1 MTQGY
6 DVIGD
11 VHGHA
16 AKLENLL
23 RRMEYSDASG
33 VWRHDSRTA
42 IFVGDLIDRGPAQLA
57 TVAIARRMIEAGSA
71 QAVMGNHEF
80 NAIAWRHGWREQST
94 KNQAQH
100 HAFLAEAGEGSTKHH
115 EIVDWFETLPLWLEL
130 DGLRVIHACWNDQSQ
145 AALGGSSVL
154 TRDAL
159 HAGATKG
166 TAEYEAVEILLKG
179 PEIPLPPQ
187 YFYRDK
193 NRHLR
198 KEARYRWWTT
208 GPTTLRNRAELP
220 SNSRT
225 ASGAAHP
232 GFPDT
237 EIPPPL
243 PVDVYNGPPVI
254 YGHYWQ
260 TGTPALTSPNTGC
273 VDYSAGNKGPLV
285 AYRWSGE
292 SILSNENF
300 ISSRCQILARLRH
313 TPGRFVRLLR

>member
-166 TAEYEAVEILLKG
+166 TAEYAAVEILLKG
-179 PEIPLPPQ
+179 PEIPLPPE

-193 NRHLR
+193 NRHIR

-208 GPTTLRNRAELP
+208 GPITLRNRAELP
-220 SNSRT
+220 SNSIT
-225 ASGAAHP
+225 ASDEAHP

-260 TGTPALTSPNTGC
+260 TGTPALTSPNTAC
-273 VDYSAGNKGPLV
+273 VDYSAGNDGPLV
-285 AYRWSGE
+285 AYRWTGE
-292 SILSNENF
+292 STLSNENF
-300 ISSRCQILARLRH
+300 IASR
-313 TPGRFVRLLR
+313 

>member
-16 AKLENLL
+16 KKLKDLL
-23 RRMEYSDASG
+23 RRMGYSHSSG
-33 VWRHDSRTA
+33 VWRHPRRTA
-42 IFVGDLIDRGPAQLA
+42 VFVGDLIDRGPQQIA

-80 NAIAWRHGWREQST
+80 NAIAWRHGWREKSN
-94 KNQAQH
+94 KNQEQH
-100 HAFLAEAGEGSTKHH
+100 QEFLNEVGEDSPAHH
-115 EIVDWFETLPLWLEL
+115 EMIGWFETLPMWLEL
-130 DGLRVIHACWNDQSQ
+130 DGLRIIHACWNEQSQ
-145 AALGGSSVL
+145 AVLGTSSVL
-154 TRDAL
+154 TLDAL

-166 TAEYEAVEILLKG
+166 TAEYDAIEILLKG
-179 PEIPLPPQ
+179 PEIPLAPE
-187 YFYRDK
+187 YFYKDK
-193 NRHLR
+193 SARLR
-198 KEARYRWWTT
+198 EDARYRWWIT
-208 GPTTLRNRAELP
+208 GPTTVRNRAELP

-237 EIPPPL
+237 AIPPPL

-260 TGTPALTSPNTGC
+260 TGTPALTSPNTAC
-273 VDYSAGNKGPLV
+273 VDYSAGKDGPLV
-285 AYRWSGE
+285 AYQWSGE
-292 SILSNENF
+292 STLSNENF
-300 ISSRCQILARLRH
+300 IASR
-313 TPGRFVRLLR
+313 

>member
-154 TRDAL
+154 TRDAR

>member
-23 RRMEYSDASG
+23 GRMGYSDSSG
-33 VWRHDSRTA
+33 VWRHPRRTA
-42 IFVGDLIDRGPAQLA
+42 VFVGDLIDRGPEQLA

-100 HAFLAEAGEGSTKHH
+100 HAFLAEASEGSTKHH

-166 TAEYEAVEILLKG
+166 TAEYAAVEILLKG
-179 PEIPLPPQ
+179 PEIPLPPE

-193 NRHLR
+193 NRHIR

-208 GPTTLRNRAELP
+208 GPITLRNRAELP
-220 SNSRT
+220 SNSIT
-225 ASGAAHP
+225 ASDEAHP

-260 TGTPALTSPNTGC
+260 TGTPALTSPNTAC
-273 VDYSAGNKGPLV
+273 VDYSAGNDGPLV
-285 AYRWSGE
+285 AYRWTGE
-292 SILSNENF
+292 STLSNENF
-300 ISSRCQILARLRH
+300 ISSR
-313 TPGRFVRLLR
+313 